1 MVATGRVAAAARLIY
16 LTYLQAVAETG
27 GGKRPRVR
35 QSILHD
41 SQQVLGGSATAS
53 PYVPESTSP
62 LVRGKVKTPSDDA
75 AAKLPSQLDS
85 ATSKAD
91 GRSPSGVVQRDSLST
106 STATTASPASQ
117 LFCRRSLSTV

>member
-53 PYVPESTSP
+53 PYVPESTS
-62 LVRGKVKTPSDDA
+62 GKVKTPSDDA

-91 GRSPSGVVQRDSLST
+91 GRSPSGGVQRDSLST